1 MMRRD
6 RSALVRISL
15 AAGLLVGLVAP
26 LTACSRPVYPY
37 GERVEAN
44 YSGRTLTVRLDET
57 VRVPRV
63 MAAIDEVLRD
73 RGYSVVSTTSTE
85 EDGEVVARSPRVVTY
100 PRLVIRARQSSTACV
115 VSMRN
120 EPFGDKD
127 QVEQMMRALLT
138 KLGV

>member
-1 MMRRD
+1 M
-6 RSALVRISL
+6 A
-15 AAGLLVGLVAP
+15 GLVAP
-26 LTACSRPVYPY
+26 LTACSRPVYSY

-44 YSGRTLTVRLDET
+44 YSGRTLTVRLDES

-73 RGYSVVSTTSTE
+73 RGYSVVSTASTE
-85 EDGEVVARSPRVVTY
+85 DDGEVIARGPRVVTY
-100 PRLVIRARQSSTACV
+100 PRLVVKTRQTSTACV
-115 VSMRN
+115 VTMRN

-127 QVEQMMRALLT
+127 QVEQMMRALLA